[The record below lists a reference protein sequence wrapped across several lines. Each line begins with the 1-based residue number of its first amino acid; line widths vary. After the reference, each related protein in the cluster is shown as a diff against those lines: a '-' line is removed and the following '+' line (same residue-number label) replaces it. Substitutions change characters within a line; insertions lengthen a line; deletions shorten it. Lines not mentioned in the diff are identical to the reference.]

1 MDTNQEKPPLPST
14 QQVRR
19 HSRSFTFDLSRIHQ
33 DDLRI
38 IVALSSLLLAG
49 IVLTVLSFALKT
61 DGIVAIVLIDRQS
74 PLYPLTVQN
83 ILHVLFVLGIGEVFV
98 RLYSASDARNQL
110 MKNLIGHDGGQH
122 FTESELK
129 NIQQRIREDGGEYH
143 RHLHRLI
150 HRVIQQ
156 YLATGSVGDAQS
168 VLDSSIEYF
177 QHEITLR
184 YTMLR
189 YLTWVLPTLGFI
201 GTLIGISIALAGTG
215 TLPNLEDHAALEAW
229 IGNLTSDLGVAFYT
243 TLVALVLAAILV
255 FSINIASEREQ
266 SALNETGQYCLD
278 NLISRLQNQP
288 MHLPAPTSDR

>member
-1 MDTNQEKPPLPST
+1 MNTHQPKSNPQLAT
-14 QQVRR
+14 QLQRFR
-19 HSRSFTFDLSRIHQ
+19 HLTLDLSKIHH

-38 IVALSSLLLAG
+38 IGALFSLLLAG
-49 IVLTVLSFALKT
+49 VLLTIFSFVLRT
-61 DGIVAIVLIDRQS
+61 DSIVAIVLIDRQS

-83 ILHVLFVLGIGEVFV
+83 ILHLLFVLGIGEVLV
-98 RLYSASDARNQL
+98 RLYGAADARKQIA
-110 MKNLIGHDGGQH
+110 KNLLAQSGETH
-122 FTESELK
+122 FTESRLRD
-129 NIQQRIREDGGEYH
+129 IQQVIREDGGEYH

-177 QHEITLR
+177 QHELTLK
-184 YTMLR
+184 YTMLK

-215 TLPNLEDHAALEAW
+215 SLPNLDDHAALETW
-229 IGNLTSDLGVAFYT
+229 ISNLTADLGVAFYT

-255 FSINIASEREQ
+255 FLINIASEREQ

-278 NLISRLQNQP
+278 NLISRLQNKP
-288 MHLPAPTSDR
+288 SETSV